1 MKQTPSLSP
10 FVFLGIFLSLT
21 FHSGCAYIPPFTQQL
36 DADMSFGTVVQ
47 VAKENGFNT
56 YYKIADY
63 RGYCLLRFK
72 KNNGG
77 SEVCLIVDEKRQ
89 PVYRTLGYEEIDKKK
104 LIHFVDD
111 RIRHG
116 KG

>member
-1 MKQTPSLSP
+1 MN
-10 FVFLGIFLSLT
+10 
-21 FHSGCAYIPPFTQQL
+21 
-36 DADMSFGTVVQ
+36 FGTVVR

-63 RGYCLLRFK
+63 RGYCLLRFR
-72 KNNGG
+72 KNSGG
-77 SEVCLIVDEKRQ
+77 PEVCLIVDEKRQ
-89 PVYRTLGYEEIDKKK
+89 PVFRTLGYEEIDKKK